1 MQSLCVNL
9 ATRNQLCLQQKQAS
23 GRRDKV
29 SRISPNSLDIWNSR
43 QINPFGNRYKTSTSL
58 QTIVQKS
65 QHIQHYYIFQKKLSK
80 VVIGISTRT
89 PLVRFPSNAML
100 FHILGFQYKCV
111 SCFNI
116 RQTKEKRSYQ
126 YQIVTSQRLLATN
139 HLTSQKKCNYWWYH
153 SFRVKNIQHYLYLGL
168 TTLVCNELQ
177 HTSAQKKNEMDA
189 SVFILFINLT
199 PRSLYKSDNKIWKQ
213 SSKIFHNYELWL
225 NHISKRPKK

>member
-9 ATRNQLCLQQKQAS
+9 APRDQLWVCNKSTYQAEGTRFLEHHQIAF
-23 GRRDKV
+23 
-29 SRISPNSLDIWNSR
+29 SR

-58 QTIVQKS
+58 QYRKASTFNI
-65 QHIQHYYIFQKKLSK
+65 IIFFRKKLSK

-139 HLTSQKKCNYWWYH
+139 HLTSQKKCNYWCYH

-213 SSKIFHNYELWL
+213 SLKTFHSYQLWQ
-225 NHISKRPKK
+225 NHLHEISKRSKK